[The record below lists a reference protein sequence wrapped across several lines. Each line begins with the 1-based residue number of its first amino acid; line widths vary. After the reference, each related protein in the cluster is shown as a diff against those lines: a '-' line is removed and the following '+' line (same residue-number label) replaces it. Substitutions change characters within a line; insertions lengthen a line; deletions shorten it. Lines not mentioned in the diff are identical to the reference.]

1 MKKPLVSIIIP
12 CFNSEHFVKFAI
24 ESAINQAYDNIEIIL
39 IDNNSDDNTWEILNE
54 IKLLCPGKVKVFQEL
69 KKGAPAARNKGLKEA
84 NGEWIQFLDAD
95 DILLPPKIGNQITM
109 IKNSA
114 CNLIIGD
121 YILHNN
127 IFRRKVKA
135 NPNSWAGLIKGEL
148 GRTSSNLWARKLVNE
163 VGGWDEDQQS
173 SQEYHLLF
181 KILKQNPRIIY
192 CSKRDTRI
200 YQRTESISKTHNP
213 DRLLQIFED
222 NYKLRREIRSYLVK
236 HGIFYKEYEKAHE
249 LHVLKLYYWS
259 KFKCKSFFKTYM
271 TTYNFKLPLYLK
283 VGVFLNEML
292 RRYLLIVIT
301 FAGQL
306 NPFKRK

>member
-109 IKNSA
+109 IKNSD

-135 NPNSWAGLIKGEL
+135 NPN
-148 GRTSSNLWARKLVNE
+148 
-163 VGGWDEDQQS
+163 
-173 SQEYHLLF
+173 
-181 KILKQNPRIIY
+181 
-192 CSKRDTRI
+192 
-200 YQRTESISKTHNP
+200 
-213 DRLLQIFED
+213 
-222 NYKLRREIRSYLVK
+222 
-236 HGIFYKEYEKAHE
+236 
-249 LHVLKLYYWS
+249 
-259 KFKCKSFFKTYM
+259 
-271 TTYNFKLPLYLK
+271 
-283 VGVFLNEML
+283 
-292 RRYLLIVIT
+292 
-301 FAGQL
+301 
-306 NPFKRK
+306 